1 MEDTILKIENIS
13 KNYPGV
19 KALKNVSMEIKK
31 GEVRAFVGENGAG
44 KSTLIKCIM
53 GVEIPDEE
61 YKERVLRA
69 AKILQREGLDALI
82 VNSNEADYA
91 NARYFSGFWP
101 LFERCGVAISAAGD
115 AALLV
120 GPESREFGA
129 DRSRLD
135 KVFVLKAYR
144 EGADPSYPE
153 LNADTYQDVFNA
165 LGIKGKKLR
174 IGVASYL
181 DTSVIIMEAIKDA
194 FPEAEIVRA
203 DHIMVELRSVKSI
216 NEINCLREGY
226 RIAELATKQVIKEIR
241 PGMTELQMVGVAQRV
256 IYENGAEYEGLP
268 MYVFSEAST
277 RHAISRSSYRKFEKG
292 DIVQLNLSA
301 KIDGYSA
308 AIGYPIVLG
317 KLEGKRRDVVMF
329 GLEAHNWT
337 QKQVKA
343 GVMASDIAKDFYK
356 YFVDN
361 GYKENFVYGPLH
373 GTGLIEVEAP
383 WVETSSDYKLQPNM
397 CYQIDTFISSDTF
410 GVRWEKGIAVTEDG
424 CDILSPEI
432 GTLYELEF

>member
-1 MEDTILKIENIS
+1 MAEHGTI
-13 KNYPGV
+13 
-19 KALKNVSMEIKK
+19 
-31 GEVRAFVGENGAG
+31 R
-44 KSTLIKCIM
+44 
-53 GVEIPDEE
+53 IPDEE
-61 YKERVLRA
+61 YKQRVQRA

-101 LFERCGVAISAAGD
+101 LFERCGVAISPAGD
-115 AALLV
+115 AALMV

-129 DRSRLD
+129 DRCKLD

-144 EGADPSYPE
+144 ESADPAYPE
-153 LNADTYQDVFNA
+153 LQADTYQDVFNA

-181 DTSVIIMEAIKDA
+181 DTSVIIMEAIRDA

-203 DHIMVELRSVKSI
+203 DHIMVELRSIKSV

-226 RIAELATKQVIKEIR
+226 RIADLATQQVIKEIR

-256 IYENGAEYEGLP
+256 VYENGAEYEGLP

-317 KLEGKRRDVVMF
+317 KLEGRRRDVVMF
-329 GLEAHNWT
+329 GLEAHKWT

-356 YFVDN
+356 FYEEN
-361 GYKENFVYGPLH
+361 GYKDNFVYGPLH
-373 GTGLIEVEAP
+373 GTGMIEVEAP
-383 WVETSSDYKLQPNM
+383 WVETSSNYKLQPNM

-410 GVRWEKGIAVTEDG
+410 GVRWEKGIAVTENG
-424 CDILSPEI
+424 CDVLSPEI